1 MRLAALLLLMTFG
14 IGLHAQD
21 ADALIAGAK
30 KMIVVTS
37 DGWSNVNGTM
47 TRYERK
53 ASSWKQLAKPIAIVV
68 GKNGMAWDRAYLK
81 SLHAPLIVGT
91 PVIKQEGDG
100 RSPAGVFRISHSFG
114 FAPKITNNDF
124 YIPITPTTEC
134 VDDVNSKYYN
144 QIVDR
149 LNIKDVDWNS
159 SEKMRQVEGYRYGA
173 VVAYNDPPKAG
184 QGSCIFLHI
193 WSGPGQGTAGCTA
206 MPDSDA
212 QKLLEWVDD
221 KTILVQMPK
230 AEFER
235 QKAQFLLP

>member
-1 MRLAALLLLMTFG
+1 MTSVTPLL
-14 IGLHAQD
+14 AQD
-21 ADALIAGAK
+21 SSALISSAK
-30 KMIVVTS
+30 KLIVVTS
-37 DGWSNVNGTM
+37 DGWSDVNGTM

-53 ASSWKQLAKPIAIVV
+53 GKNWKEVAKPTAIVV
-68 GKNGMAWDRAYLK
+68 GKNGMGWDQGYLK
-81 SLHAPLIVGT
+81 SLGVLFIDRT

-149 LNIKDVDWNS
+149 MNIKDVDWNS

-173 VVAYNDPPKAG
+173 VVAYNDPAVAG
-184 QGSCIFLHI
+184 RGSCIFLHI
-193 WSGPGQGTAGCTA
+193 WSGPGKGTAGCTA
-206 MPDSDA
+206 MPDADA
-212 QKLLEWVDD
+212 QKLLEWLDD
-221 KTILVQMPK
+221 KTVLVQIPK
-230 AEFER
+230 AEYER
-235 QKAQFLLP
+235 LRSTLPLPQ

>member
-1 MRLAALLLLMTFG
+1 MRIAALLLLMTFG
-14 IGLHAQD
+14 IGLLAQD
-21 ADALIAGAK
+21 TNALIGNAK
-30 KMIVVTS
+30 KLIVVTS
-37 DGWSNVNGTM
+37 DGWNDANGTM
-47 TRYERK
+47 IRYERK
-53 ASSWKQLAKPIAIVV
+53 GRNWKEVAKPIAIVV
-68 GKNGMAWDRAYLK
+68 GKNGMGWDGKFSGLDHDK
-81 SLHAPLIVGT
+81 SV
-91 PVIKQEGDG
+91 VKREGDG
-100 RSPAGVFRISHSFG
+100 KSPAGAFRISHSFG

-159 SEKMRQVEGYRYGA
+159 SEKMRQIVGYRYGA
-173 VVAYNDPPKAG
+173 VVAYNDPAVAG
-184 QGSCIFLHI
+184 RGSCIFLHI

-221 KTILVQMPK
+221 KTVLVQMPK
-230 AEFER
+230 AEYKR
-235 QKAQFLLP
+235 LKAKLQVP